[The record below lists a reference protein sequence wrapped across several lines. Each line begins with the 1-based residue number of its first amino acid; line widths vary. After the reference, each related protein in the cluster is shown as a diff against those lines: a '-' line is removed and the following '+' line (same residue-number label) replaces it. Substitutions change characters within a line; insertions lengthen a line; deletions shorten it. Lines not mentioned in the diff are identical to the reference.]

1 MQNRNEETVSMNS
14 LFTVFDKRKKEK
26 KAAEKTGN
34 RGSARA
40 RKREAQ
46 ARKSYECLG
55 MRKLNGNMMGRRKIP
70 RSVHGVML
78 KRK

>member
-1 MQNRNEETVSMNS
+1 MNS
-14 LFTVFDKRKKEK
+14 LFTVFDKRKTA

-40 RKREAQ
+40 RKREAA

-55 MRKLNGNMMGRRKIP
+55 TRKLNGNMKENTKKCTWSNVEM
-70 RSVHGVML
+70 
-78 KRK
+78 